1 MRPIMRLILG
11 LCALAVILAGVA
23 LALPGH
29 VTVARSMVINA
40 PESVVFPY
48 LNNVHRFGDW
58 SPWASRDPELTV
70 NYSGPD
76 QGKGA
81 KVEWTSSKASVG
93 TGSMEGFV
101 AWLREL
107 GVPQAAIQAR
117 MAMLSEITGGSLL
130 ALGLFTRPACL
141 LLVFTMIVAGRIGHR
156 GAGYLI
162 TNDPPG
168 AEYTINLAVVCAC
181 IALAGPGAWSL
192 DALIFG

>member
-1 MRPIMRLILG
+1 MPDLAQLLVATTPGLVDFALLVGRLAIGGCFVVHGLGKLG
-11 LCALAVILAGVA
+11 L
-23 LALPGH
+23 
-29 VTVARSMVINA
+29 
-40 PESVVFPY
+40 
-48 LNNVHRFGDW
+48 
-58 SPWASRDPELTV
+58 
-70 NYSGPD
+70 
-76 QGKGA
+76 
-81 KVEWTSSKASVG
+81 VG

-101 AWLREL
+101 AWLTQL

-168 AEYTINLAVVCAC
+168 AEYTINLAVICAC
-181 IALAGPGAWSL
+181 FALAGPGAWSL
-192 DALIFG
+192 DALVFG